1 MSIQE
6 MAKNML
12 NENEIC
18 LKKTGMK
25 NVFLRKKNTELSN
38 ENKSLYAKLNYLELE
53 NKKLHDE
60 MMSFQ
65 EKIAF
70 DHENLLRQQM
80 LETYDRQLFL
90 VFYLY

>member
-18 LKKTGMK
+18 LKKAGMK

-38 ENKSLYAKLNYLELE
+38 ENKSLNAKLNYLELE
-53 NKKLHDE
+53 NKKFHDE

-65 EKIAF
+65 ETITF
-70 DHENLLRQQM
+70 EHENLLRKQM
-80 LETYDRQLFL
+80 LKTYDKQLFL